1 MAIDHAKLIEALN
14 ESDPGVQWFAD
25 IKLQTVRK
33 VSLQDPQGIERFK
46 RDMAAD
52 AKRFVQI
59 PKKTGPERY
68 AELQGFIK
76 IVADKALASKLTDA
90 LSSPAPYREF
100 RLLLERKA
108 KEKRQFD
115 NYLKSCS
122 QKRLENFLKLTHLG

>member
-1 MAIDHAKLIEALN
+1 MAIDQAKLIEALN

-76 IVADKALASKLTDA
+76 IVADKALAAKLADA

-122 QKRLENFLKLTHLG
+122 QKRLESFLKLTHLG